1 MRPESPEETT
11 GPQAPVPAADQPAD
25 PAAGPT
31 RPATEPTRPAA
42 EPAADTPT
50 IAYAEPAE
58 PPTMAY
64 AEPTTTAA
72 EAPAEAAAPAEPGAT
87 RTSRRVRR
95 ERPFWLTAL
104 LVIGAVVVL
113 DYWPLLLG
121 KIPLPIDIIFASP
134 VFDVVRN
141 AYDTNGNHAELGDL
155 VAGFYPI
162 HQYVADALQSG
173 NVPLWNP
180 HLMMGMP
187 LLAAYQPGVL
197 YLPNLLLYGVLPMDL
212 AWSIGF
218 PLRMLIAGLGTA
230 LFVRHLGGTKLASI
244 AAGLSF
250 AFSGF
255 MLTWSGWP
263 HVDVA
268 VWLPWVF
275 LGVSALRD
283 QPTARRAGLLA
294 IAIAMPLLAGHPQ
307 TLAYLVL
314 LAGLWGVHR
323 LAFEGAEGRWRYL
336 GWAVVAAALGGGL
349 AAAQLLPTAEWLGLL
364 LRSTS
369 DRMSSH
375 LPGTDWV
382 AFLSRDSRS
391 TPNSAGLK
399 IPEGAA
405 YLGIVPLF
413 GMAMAVL
420 SRWRADVIFFGA
432 TFAVAFLVAFGWG
445 PFYEAFANAPVF
457 QGVPNQRILVL
468 AMFAGAVLC
477 GLGLTA
483 WQEQMR
489 EGAPVRWQTFAWWG
503 SIVSVVLIAGYG
515 LRELGQRT
523 GPVQRAGA
531 EPYEIPQFRA
541 AIAALILVAVV
552 AIVVSPVLRRI
563 PGHLL
568 GGLLVAILA
577 VDLVSYAYGHLPF
590 VEDDAAY
597 PEPPVFADLEE
608 RDPGVYRVM
617 ALDDVYPKNLELQYD
632 EDSPGGTGY
641 QLEAVDPLLRDFGGA
656 FSGYVFRSDK
666 VIANLDDRIDLYN
679 VKYLYATPF
688 NASEKNLRAHP
699 ERFREVLRT
708 TNVVVFENV
717 SALPRAFVAPQS
729 KELPA
734 GFAYCAL
741 DDASF
746 EPARLALVHPDG
758 EEAVVPPECPDGDSG
773 LAASTGPRPSDD
785 GVDDVEI
792 GYNTATIELS
802 GSSSGVLVLSDVWY
816 PGWKVE
822 VDGEERPLLRVDGAF
837 KGVAVAEGDERV
849 TFEYEAPTFRR
860 GVIISA
866 VSLLVVLLLLAA
878 PAIRRRRASR

>member
-1 MRPESPEETT
+1 MTD
-11 GPQAPVPAADQPAD
+11 GPHGPAEPVPAGSPA
-25 PAAGPT
+25 
-31 RPATEPTRPAA
+31 PAA
-42 EPAADTPT
+42 EPVTPT
-50 IAYAEPAE
+50 PAAAAES
-58 PPTMAY
+58 PPT
-64 AEPTTTAA
+64 AEPTTPAEQASAA
-72 EAPAEAAAPAEPGAT
+72 EPTKAAVPPAPARG
-87 RTSRRVRR
+87 SRRIRR

-104 LVIGAVVVL
+104 LVIGAVVAV

-121 KIPLPIDIIFASP
+121 RIPLPIDIIFASP
-134 VFDVVRN
+134 VYDGVRN
-141 AYDTNGNHAELGDL
+141 AYETNGNHAELGDL

-162 HQYVADALQSG
+162 HQYVADALQAGS
-173 NVPLWNP
+173 VPLWNP

-212 AWSIGF
+212 AWSLGF
-218 PLRMLIAGLGTA
+218 PLRLLIAGLGTA
-230 LFVRHLGGTKLASI
+230 LFVRHLGGTKLASL
-244 AAGLSF
+244 ASGLSF

-255 MLTWSGWP
+255 VLTWSGWP

-275 LGVSALRD
+275 LGVSALRES
-283 QPTARRAGLLA
+283 PTARRAGLLA
-294 IAIAMPLLAGHPQ
+294 LAIAMPLLAGHPQ

-323 LAFEGAEGRWRYL
+323 LLFEGAEDRWRYL
-336 GWAVVAAALGGGL
+336 VWAVVAAALGGGL

-375 LPGTDWV
+375 LPGADWV

-413 GMAMAVL
+413 GMALAVL
-420 SRWRADVIFFGA
+420 SRWRADVVFFGA

-445 PFYEAFANAPVF
+445 PFYDVFANAPVF

-477 GLGLTA
+477 GLGLSA
-483 WQEQMR
+483 WQERLR
-489 EGAPVRWQTFAWWG
+489 EDAPIRWQTLTWWG
-503 SIVSVVLIAGYG
+503 AVVSVVLIAGYG
-515 LRELGQRT
+515 LRELGDRT
-523 GPVQRAGA
+523 GPVQRPGA
-531 EPYEIPQFRA
+531 PPYEIPQFRA

-552 AIVVSPVLRRI
+552 AVIVSPVLRRV
-563 PGHLL
+563 PGRLL
-568 GGLLVAILA
+568 GGALVAILA
-577 VDLVSYAYGHLPF
+577 VDLLSYGYGHLPF
-590 VEDDAAY
+590 VEDEAAY

-617 ALDDVYPKNLELQYD
+617 ALDNVYAKNLELQYD

-656 FSGYVFRSDK
+656 FSGYVFESPK
-666 VIANLDDRIDLYN
+666 VVANLDDRLDLYN
-679 VKYLYATPF
+679 VKYLYATPY
-688 NASEKNLRAHP
+688 NDSEKNLRAHP

-708 TNVVVFENV
+708 TNVVVFENLT
-717 SALPRAFVAPQS
+717 ALPRAFVAPES

-741 DDASF
+741 DDPSF
-746 EPARLALVHPDG
+746 EPAQLALVHPDG
-758 EEAVVPPECPDGDSG
+758 EEAVVPPECPEGDSG
-773 LAASTGPRPSDD
+773 LARTSGLRPADD
-785 GVDDVEI
+785 GVEDVVVS
-792 GYNTATIELS
+792 YNTATVELA
-802 GSSSGVLVLSDVWY
+802 GDADGVLVLSDVWY
-816 PGWKVE
+816 PGWTVT
-822 VDGEERPLLRVDGAF
+822 VDGEERELLRVDGAF
-837 KGVAVAEGDERV
+837 KGVAVSPGDERV
-849 TFEYEAPTFRR
+849 TFEYEAPSFRR
-860 GVIISA
+860 GLVISA
-866 VSLLVVLLLLAA
+866 GSLVLVLLLLVA
-878 PAIRRRRASR
+878 PALRRRSR